1 MWQTEFGSDCSFI
14 VSESSTTAAST
25 FLLRFLRMN
34 TTRAS
39 LERDS
44 LSASRRYV
52 ISSGPVNLHYSHAMC
67 LPTFYAT
74 RWQHRIRI
82 KHDAKC
88 KRRRIFVYCLVA
100 TQEGEGGGG
109 EEEEEEG
116 RKEEEE
122 LI

>member
-52 ISSGPVNLHYSHAMC
+52 ISSGPVNLQTAMRC
-67 LPTFYAT
+67 VY
-74 RWQHRIRI
+74 QHFTPPGGST
-82 KHDAKC
+82 ASGLNMTQN
-88 KRRRIFVYCLVA
+88 VNVVA
-100 TQEGEGGGG
+100 FLFIASLQPKKEK
-109 EEEEEEG
+109 EEEEKKK
-116 RKEEEE
+116 KEEEE